1 MRIKLILLIFLLS
14 SCGSLEDA
22 GKAMRNEK
30 IRTTDEFLI
39 EKRGPL
45 SLPPKMDELPKPK
58 TSSNNKNDDESILR
72 TEDKKSGEKSKIEN
86 ILLEE
91 IRKN

>member
-58 TSSNNKNDDESILR
+58 TSSNNKNNDENILR

>member
-1 MRIKLILLIFLLS
+1 MKIKLILLIFLLS

-45 SLPPKMDELPKPK
+45 SQPPKMDELPKPK

>member
-58 TSSNNKNDDESILR
+58 TSSNNKNND
-72 TEDKKSGEKSKIEN
+72 EN

>member
-1 MRIKLILLIFLLS
+1 MKIKLILLIFLLS

-58 TSSNNKNDDESILR
+58 TSSNNKNNDENILR

>member
-1 MRIKLILLIFLLS
+1 MKIKLILLIFLLS

-58 TSSNNKNDDESILR
+58 TSSNNKNNDENILR

-86 ILLEE
+86 ILLE
-91 IRKN
+91 

>member
-1 MRIKLILLIFLLS
+1 MKIKLILLIFLLS

-72 TEDKKSGEKSKIEN
+72 NEDKKSGEKSKIEN